1 MGCSAPALVVDAKLQ
16 KKIEEKILK
25 PTIKGLMEEGRPY
38 KGILY
43 LGGILI
49 KQKGV
54 LEPYVIEFNARWGD
68 PEAQVLLPG
77 VKTDLVEINQVI
89 LDESIHK
96 TTITTDNKSR
106 VVVAGVSRG
115 YPGDY
120 EKVKGKEIFGLDKV
134 MKMKGI
140 RLYGGG
146 VKVVGKKFY
155 ANGGRL
161 FYIVGE
167 GKSVI
172 EARQKAY
179 EAMALV
185 HIEGNNLHY
194 RTDIGWMDVERIRRK

>member
-1 MGCSAPALVVDAKLQ
+1 
-16 KKIEEKILK
+16 
-25 PTIKGLMEEGRPY
+25 
-38 KGILY
+38 
-43 LGGILI
+43 
-49 KQKGV
+49 
-54 LEPYVIEFNARWGD
+54 LEV
-68 PEAQVLLPG
+68 LPG